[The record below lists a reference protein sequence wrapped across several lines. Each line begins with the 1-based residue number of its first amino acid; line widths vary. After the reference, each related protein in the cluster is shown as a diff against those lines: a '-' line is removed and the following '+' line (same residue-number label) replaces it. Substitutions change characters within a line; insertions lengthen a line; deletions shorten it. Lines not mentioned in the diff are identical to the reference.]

1 MSLNSVAKIS
11 PLSYLQDGATAL
23 HLAAQEGK
31 ADVVRLLTE
40 AGAQLDIQT
49 TNVSFFFH
57 IIMSIKKMSI
67 IKSVSRASRDSI
79 PVFLVRTPI
88 QFG

>member
-57 IIMSIKKMSI
+57 NYYYVHKKNVHNKKCEQS
-67 IKSVSRASRDSI
+67 
-79 PVFLVRTPI
+79 
-88 QFG
+88 Q